1 LHRLLDHAVGSHDQ
15 MLVEAGNNGH
25 GRNFAKMQLQ
35 GDYVTSGTLVDVT
48 VKARQGDNLLVERC

>member
-1 LHRLLDHAVGSHDQ
+1 